1 MRSVAASARAA
12 ATIARRE
19 LGACFHAPIA
29 YIAGVLFLVLQ
40 GFSFWAVVTVLA
52 DPSRPAPL
60 GAVLHDHFGG
70 TFLYWT
76 VLLLYVSLVSMRL
89 VAEERRQRTWEG
101 LLTAPVSEEAVLAGK
116 WLGGLAF
123 YLILWLPTLA
133 YPALLAVYAPVWP
146 DLGPIAAAYL
156 GVALSGM
163 GFLAVGLAASAATAN
178 QIIAA
183 VTTFAVL
190 ALLLLVGQI
199 GDVVPGWMDE
209 RPGVA
214 AVLAHIDV
222 RGHMDAL
229 ARGAITL
236 GAVMFY
242 SSLVAVGLSAA
253 ATAVAWG
260 RRRRSE
266 VRRRAAAAGLVAVIA
281 LCANVLAA
289 RHPVTWDVSRARVN
303 SLDART
309 LQILADVSAPVDVL
323 VVEAGLD
330 VFSEV
335 QGEAQR
341 LLARMVAAQPLL
353 RVRRLD
359 PALAPER
366 IDALAAEFAIAV
378 DNLAEGGAVV
388 FQHGAR
394 RRAVDLLDMAGFDQD
409 DLGAGRLA
417 GFRAE
422 EAFATAIADI
432 TDTDRP
438 VVCHVTG
445 HGEMP
450 MEMEPDGAGEGEG
463 DGAVDGAA
471 AARPHW
477 GTLAR
482 RIERD
487 GMRLEAVTGLG
498 AGVPAHCRVLVVAG
512 PERPL
517 STRAAVAVADFLA
530 DGGRLLLALSARIDV
545 GATGLPAT
553 GLELVLARYGIQL
566 AQAVVVDPESP
577 VDTPDQWLTVRGYGD
592 HPVSASFR
600 DRRFTLWLRPRA
612 VLLGDEM
619 DIEGARA
626 RVLVRSSAQG
636 WGETDLTAI
645 ALGRP
650 RLDSGDIAGPVAVA
664 VAAEVPHTG
673 TRVVVFGSAR
683 SLSSL
688 VTNRGAG
695 AGELLAAS
703 ALAWLGG
710 RTGPVDIGAKTPEQ
724 LRLIMSR
731 SQIRQTFLLCV
742 VALPGAFALLGLL
755 LWWRR
760 RRG

>member
-1 MRSVAASARAA
+1 MSRVVASARAA

-29 YIAGVLFLVLQ
+29 YIAGVMFLVLQ

-76 VLLLYVSLVSMRL
+76 VLLLYVALLSMRL

-116 WLGGLAF
+116 WLGGVIF
-123 YLILWLPTLA
+123 YLGLWVPTLA
-133 YPALLAVYAPVWP
+133 FPALLAAYAPAPP
-146 DLGPIAAAYL
+146 DPGPIAAAYL

-190 ALLLLVGQI
+190 VLLLLLGQL
-199 GDVVPGWMDE
+199 GEVVPGWMDE
-209 RPGVA
+209 HPGVA
-214 AVLAHIDV
+214 AALAHIDV

-229 ARGAITL
+229 ARGAISL
-236 GAVMFY
+236 GAVIFHG
-242 SSLVAVGLSAA
+242 SLVAVGLSVA
-253 ATAVAWG
+253 ATAVVWG

-266 VRRRAAAAGLVAVIA
+266 VRRRGAAAALVVVIA
-281 LCANVLAA
+281 VCGNVLAA
-289 RHPVTWDVSRARVN
+289 RHPVTWDVSGARVN

-309 LQILADVSAPVDVL
+309 VQILAEVSAPVDVL
-323 VVEAGLD
+323 VVHAGLD
-330 VFSEV
+330 MFQEV
-335 QGEAQR
+335 QDEALR

-353 RVRRLD
+353 RVRHLD

-388 FQHGAR
+388 FQHGPR

-417 GFRAE
+417 RFRAE
-422 EAFATAIADI
+422 EAFAAAIADI
-432 TDTDRP
+432 VDPDRP

-445 HGEMP
+445 HGEMRMEP
-450 MEMEPDGAGEGEG
+450 MEMGTEPDGEG
-463 DGAVDGAA
+463 GA
-471 AARPHW
+471 PHW
-477 GTLAR
+477 GALAR

-487 GMRLEAVTGLG
+487 GMRLEAVAGVG
-498 AGVPAHCRVLVVAG
+498 AGVPARCRVLVVAG

-517 STRAAVAVADFLA
+517 SARAAAAVDEYLA
-530 DGGRLLLALSARIDV
+530 RGGRLLLTLSARIDG
-545 GATGLPAT
+545 GAAGLPTT
-553 GLELVLARYGIQL
+553 GLELVLARYGVQL

-577 VDTPDQWLTVRGYGD
+577 VDTPEQWLTVRGYGD

-612 VLLGDEM
+612 VLLGQP
-619 DIEGARA
+619 DIEGARGS
-626 RVLVRSSAQG
+626 VLVQSSAQG
-636 WGETDLTAI
+636 WGETDPTAI
-645 ALGRP
+645 ALGQP
-650 RLDSGDIAGPVAVA
+650 RLDSRDIAGPVAVA
-664 VAAEVPHTG
+664 VAAEVPRTG
-673 TRVVVFGSAR
+673 ARVVVFGSAR

-688 VTNRGAG
+688 VTDRGAG

-703 ALAWLGG
+703 AVAWLGG

-731 SQIRQTFLLCV
+731 SQIRRMFVLCV
-742 VALPGAFALLGLL
+742 VALPGVFALLGLL